1 MCPLPQQMRRT
12 ICNTGFNITRNAY
25 RVGGCNLSVNRAHD
39 PMPEYNMNN
48 VQTIDQI
55 QTNLQIRLP
64 MHMATYFE
72 LPCKVNNTVPVL
84 CQIVP

>member
-1 MCPLPQQMRRT
+1 
-12 ICNTGFNITRNAY
+12 
-25 RVGGCNLSVNRAHD
+25 
-39 PMPEYNMNN
+39 MPEYNMNN